1 MILMG
6 SRYFFEGYKDF
17 QSHDIDKIQI
27 EDTNEYDYI
36 RVLRGQGKDYFYI
49 KRKPKEEMIKDALK
63 QELPMVVG
71 KFLIPQFNKAIDFT
85 IEDLPRLKPLIDKL
99 DDKHLYEKIIYES
112 YLENNSFTLTDEQ
125 RLKAYNEYKKY
136 REQYL

>member
-1 MILMG
+1 MG
-6 SRYFFEGYKDF
+6 SRYFFERYEDF

-27 EDTNEYDYI
+27 EDTDEYDYI

-49 KRKPKEEMIKDALK
+49 KRKPKEEMTQDALK